1 MFAEDDIERRR
12 IEREAADRAYNEAL
26 TALDQAFPT
35 LPELPHPPVAYD
47 ESQLPGLNERWRI
60 VTADPAAGLT
70 GGGGAWR
77 SQSGEWRARCSIAS
91 RRSMRRWWIT

>member
-12 IEREAADRAYNEAL
+12 TEREAADRAYNEAL

-47 ESQLPGLNERWRI
+47 ESQLPASMI
-60 VTADPAAGLT
+60 AG
-70 GGGGAWR
+70 
-77 SQSGEWRARCSIAS
+77 AS
-91 RRSMRRWWIT
+91 SPPSPRRG